1 MKSKLSLALGI
12 LTLGLLTALTAIAEE
27 KTFEQFVVDIPADWK
42 TEFKSGDN
50 DGFGANLFIS
60 KEDQSAMISYTLER
74 LSSGQWESMI
84 KDMTDNPKPDTGPA
98 QINSDKNFLVT
109 FTDSK
114 TGASGK
120 ETYYRVS
127 DDMYVKEVTIGYDP
141 EMNGILQSFQV
152 QQGRPGL
159 DLINRSRPLDHRSRT
174 LIAFGQHESLQTV
187 TAGGL
192 GL

>member
-1 MKSKLSLALGI
+1 MKSKLYLALGI
-12 LTLGLLTALTAIAEE
+12 LTLGLLTALTATAEE

-42 TEFKSGDN
+42 TEFKSGDK

-60 KEDQSAMISYTLER
+60 KEDQSAMISYTLGR
-74 LSSGQWESMI
+74 LSRGQWESMI

-98 QINSDKNFLVT
+98 QINSDNNFLVT

-114 TGASGK
+114 TGSSGK

-152 QQGRPGL
+152 NKATP
-159 DLINRSRPLDHRSRT
+159 DETS
-174 LIAFGQHESLQTV
+174 
-187 TAGGL
+187 
-192 GL
+192 